1 MKMRL
6 LSQFVI
12 IIIALFSWSKID
24 AVHLSWI
31 NGIAYIR
38 GYADQ
43 EKEVLER
50 LFGAKVHFCY
60 NPTKMT
66 NDQDVIGFMNDLTQ
80 AGTQKLGRLTGE
92 VEYLVKHLR
101 EALQTRK
108 NARVVLIAHSQGA
121 LITYLAVQ
129 QLNTTEIQKLEV
141 LAFGGAAALRKTPR
155 TPFKRCINYYSIN
168 DPILF
173 VVPSAAQAL
182 RSGLAHEE
190 FCFLSPRVGDP
201 IVDHYLLSPTYK
213 SALEWESQRFQREYQ
228 NVVQRH
234 VRNFFVFLAAIAEWI
249 SSQLQR
255 FLKRVVLRPILGMGH
270 AVQQKLQQA
279 LRQLVRW
286 MLIYVIRP
294 MQLLFALIRETIQ
307 TWKGEKSERYVPV
320 ENMETPID

>member
-1 MKMRL
+1 MLVRR
-6 LSQFVI
+6 S
-12 IIIALFSWSKID
+12 LFLNILAVFLSWSTAY

-43 EKEVLER
+43 EQKVLER
-50 LFGAKVHFCY
+50 LFGVKVHFCY

-66 NDQDVIGFMNDLTQ
+66 NDQDVLGFMNDLTQ

-101 EALQTRK
+101 EALQKRK
-108 NARVVLIAHSQGA
+108 NESVVLIAHSQGA

-129 QLNTTEIQKLEV
+129 QLNTTEIEKLEV

-182 RSGLAHEE
+182 RSGLVHEE

-228 NVVQRH
+228 NVVLRCM
-234 VRNFFVFLAAIAEWI
+234 RNFFFLLSALAQWI

-255 FLKRVVLRPILGMGH
+255 LLKCVVL
-270 AVQQKLQQA
+270 
-279 LRQLVRW
+279 
-286 MLIYVIRP
+286 
-294 MQLLFALIRETIQ
+294 
-307 TWKGEKSERYVPV
+307 
-320 ENMETPID
+320 

>member
-1 MKMRL
+1 MKPRL
-6 LSQFVI
+6 LSQFVFI
-12 IIIALFSWSKID
+12 AIALSSTRID

-38 GYADQ
+38 GYAEEEQ
-43 EKEVLER
+43 KVLER

-66 NDQDVIGFMNDLTQ
+66 NEQDVIGFMNDLTQ

-92 VEYLVKHLR
+92 VDFLVQHLR
-101 EALQTRK
+101 KALHQRK
-108 NARVVLIAHSQGA
+108 NERVVLIAHSQGA

-129 QLNTTEIQKLEV
+129 QLNTTEIEQLEV

-182 RSGLAHEE
+182 RSGLAHDE

-201 IVDHYLLSPTYK
+201 IVDHYLLSPTYL

-228 NVVQRH
+228 NVVVRY
-234 VRNFFVFLAAIAEWI
+234 VRNFCLLLSALVEWI
-249 SSQLQR
+249 SMQLQR
-255 FLKRVVLRPILGMGH
+255 LLKRVLLRPVLNMSH
-270 AVQQKLQQA
+270 AVQQKLQQSI
-279 LRQLVRW
+279 RQLIRW
-286 MLIYVIRP
+286 MLIYVIQP
-294 MQLLFALIRETIQ
+294 MQLLVTLIRETIQ
-307 TWKGEKSERYVPV
+307 SWKGEKDDRYVLV
-320 ENMETPID
+320 ENTEVPKD

>member
-1 MKMRL
+1 MTARGL
-6 LSQFVI
+6 LLFFCLFVQ
-12 IIIALFSWSKID
+12 FSWSD

-38 GYADQ
+38 GYAEQ
-43 EKEVLER
+43 EQKVLER

-66 NDQDVIGFMNDLTQ
+66 NDQDIIGFMNDLTQ

-92 VEYLVKHLR
+92 VEYLVNHLR
-101 EALQTRK
+101 EALQKRK
-108 NARVVLIAHSQGA
+108 NERVVLIAHSQGA

-129 QLNTTEIQKLEV
+129 QLNTTEIQNLEV
-141 LAFGGAAALRKTPR
+141 LAFGGAAVLRKTPR

-228 NVVQRH
+228 NAVLYRM
-234 VRNFFVFLAAIAEWI
+234 RNLCLFLSALAQWI
-249 SSQLQR
+249 SGQLQR
-255 FLKRVVLRPILGMGH
+255 LLKSVVLRPILGMSH
-270 AVQQKLQQA
+270 AMNQKMQQCIRLI
-279 LRQLVRW
+279 VRW
-286 MLIYVIRP
+286 MMVYVVQPI
-294 MQLLFALIRETIQ
+294 QLLVVLIRECIQ
-307 TWKGEKSERYVPV
+307 AWKGEKAERYVPV
-320 ENMETPID
+320 ENIEMPRDD